1 MKNKANIQF
10 IDFKVPESHFA
21 FKAKGN
27 YEINLAFNVKGEV
40 ISAKSLFVLKLGIKV
55 QDKNELFFIDAHTES
70 TFSYDKTVDLNE
82 YLEGLFILNAPAI
95 VFPYLRAYITNIT
108 TQSGMTPIIL
118 PTLNLTNLGE
128 SLKQN
133 INILE

>member
-1 MKNKANIQF
+1 M
-10 IDFKVPESHFA
+10 ECS
-21 FKAKGN
+21 
-27 YEINLAFNVKGEV
+27 
-40 ISAKSLFVLKLGIKV
+40 
-55 QDKNELFFIDAHTES
+55 LFFIDVHTKS
-70 TFSYDKTVDLNE
+70 TFSYDKTVDLSE

-128 SLKQN
+128 NLKQK
-133 INILE
+133 INVLE

>member
-1 MKNKANIQF
+1 
-10 IDFKVPESHFA
+10 
-21 FKAKGN
+21 
-27 YEINLAFNVKGEV
+27 
-40 ISAKSLFVLKLGIKV
+40 
-55 QDKNELFFIDAHTES
+55 LFFIDVHTKS
-70 TFSYDKTVDLNE
+70 TFSYDKTVDLSE

-128 SLKQN
+128 NLKQK
-133 INILE
+133 INVLE